1 MDMNVSNAEDEEQ
14 ETYENQSN
22 VAMETS
28 LNQTDEQEDYENV
41 VINSKDQ
48 SQSAINPVFQSK
60 NKVKLKNQSKTEKDK
75 TGSNDQLEDYENT
88 PAKIN
93 PNVQRRVKCDSS
105 GPPVSNRVA
114 EARKEKREEVEVA
127 EQEDYEEMGG
137 ANLGSARNESSTEDD
152 LEDYENVNIKL
163 DSAIKN
169 NKQTGE
175 IRDVKLKSNN
185 NKNVSGKVTD
195 SATEEED
202 YENTGE
208 VVKKQTATEEN
219 PYENTEFLQILK
231 RKGKA

>member
-22 VAMETS
+22 VAMETT

-41 VINSKDQ
+41 VINSKNQ

-75 TGSNDQLEDYENT
+75 TGSEDQLEDYENT

-93 PNVQRRVKCDSS
+93 PNVQRRAKFDSS

-114 EARKEKREEVEVA
+114 EAGKEKTEEAA
-127 EQEDYEEMGG
+127 EQEDYEEMGKT
-137 ANLGSARNESSTEDD
+137 NLGSARNESSTEDD
-152 LEDYENVNIKL
+152 LEDYENVNIRL
-163 DSAIKN
+163 DSTIKN

-175 IRDVKLKSNN
+175 IRDVKLKSN

-219 PYENTEFLQILK
+219 PYANTEFLQILK

>member
-1 MDMNVSNAEDEEQ
+1 MNVSNTEDEEQ

-22 VAMETS
+22 VAMETTS
-28 LNQTDEQEDYENV
+28 NQTDEQEDYENV
-41 VINSKDQ
+41 VINSKNQ

-75 TGSNDQLEDYENT
+75 TGSEDQLEDYENT

-93 PNVQRRVKCDSS
+93 PNVQRRAKCDSS
-105 GPPVSNRVA
+105 GLPVSNRVA
-114 EARKEKREEVEVA
+114 EAHKEKREEAA

-137 ANLGSARNESSTEDD
+137 TNLGSARNEISTGDD
-152 LEDYENVNIKL
+152 LEDYENVNIRL
-163 DSAIKN
+163 DSTIKN

-175 IRDVKLKSNN
+175 IRDVKQKSND
-185 NKNVSGKVTD
+185 KNVSGKVTD

-208 VVKKQTATEEN
+208 VVKKQTVTEEN
-219 PYENTEFLQILK
+219 PYANTEFLQILK

>member
-22 VAMETS
+22 VAMETT
-28 LNQTDEQEDYENV
+28 LNQTDDQEDYENV
-41 VINSKDQ
+41 VINSKSQ

-75 TGSNDQLEDYENT
+75 TCSEDQLEDYENT

-93 PNVQRRVKCDSS
+93 PNVQRRAKCDSS
-105 GPPVSNRVA
+105 GPPVSYKVA
-114 EARKEKREEVEVA
+114 EPRKEKTAEVA
-127 EQEDYEEMGG
+127 EQEDYEEMGD

-175 IRDVKLKSNN
+175 IRDVKQKSN

-195 SATEEED
+195 SATDEED

-208 VVKKQTATEEN
+208 VVKKQTEEN
-219 PYENTEFLQILK
+219 PYANTEFLQILK

>member
-1 MDMNVSNAEDEEQ
+1 MNVSNAEDEEQ

-22 VAMETS
+22 VAMETT

-41 VINSKDQ
+41 VINSKSQ

-75 TGSNDQLEDYENT
+75 TGSEDQLEDYENT

-93 PNVQRRVKCDSS
+93 PNVQRRAKCDSS

-114 EARKEKREEVEVA
+114 EAHKEKREEAA

-137 ANLGSARNESSTEDD
+137 TNLGSAKNESSTEDD
-152 LEDYENVNIKL
+152 LEDYENVNIRL
-163 DSAIKN
+163 DSKIKN

-175 IRDVKLKSNN
+175 IRDVKQKSND
-185 NKNVSGKVTD
+185 KNVSGKVTD

-208 VVKKQTATEEN
+208 VVKKQTVTEEN
-219 PYENTEFLQILK
+219 PYANTEFLQILK